1 MTTPPSSVGATAVT
15 ALENSDGVI
24 ISKNPLEVIGWDYS
38 ILKLKLTE
46 DEYHKLALRTAQT
59 LAALKHEDRTER
71 KDISQ
76 HFNAAHMAIKD
87 LEQFKEALNEFRQQ
101 RNVQKRA
108 DSEELQ
114 KIKGINQSLRA
125 EVERLKKSSEFR
137 GHGVEKLAQI
147 NTNLTNF
154 VIERS
159 VKIENQTI
167 DGYASAVSLDRVKS
181 LDFLS
186 LRFSGSVKKPGRV
199 RKNEIFYKKEEILQL
214 AGGDLFN
221 RSFPELDLYQR
232 GNLINFID
240 RFVKPGY
247 YIIIGREN
255 LKVNKGRISRRVCE
269 IAGCQIV
276 GTLSAGGI
284 LKSEAKCDRNM
295 FVSFTKISANINPYL
310 IDNHFLIVDRKPR
323 YIKRDDLLVKS
334 QSVHIEHVQEK
345 KTMSW
350 EHSTT
355 RVNSSTDLVILGLI
369 IGINK

>member
-1 MTTPPSSVGATAVT
+1 MTTVT

-24 ISKNPLEVIGWDYS
+24 VSKNPLEVIGWDYS

-46 DEYHKLALRTAQT
+46 DEYHKLALRFAQT

-76 HFNAAHMAIKD
+76 HFNAAHTAIKD
-87 LEQFKEALNEFRQQ
+87 VEQFKEALNEFRQE

-108 DSEELQ
+108 DSEEIQ
-114 KIKGINQSLRA
+114 KLKGINQGLRA
-125 EVERLKKSSEFR
+125 EVERLQKSSEFR
-137 GHGVEKLAQI
+137 GHGVEKLAEI

-154 VIERS
+154 VIARS
-159 VKIENQTI
+159 VKIENQSI

-199 RKNEIFYKKEEILQL
+199 RSNELFYKREEIIQL
-214 AGGDLFN
+214 AGGSLLN

-240 RFVKPGY
+240 RFVKPGHY
-247 YIIIGREN
+247 VIIGRET
-255 LKVNKGRISRRVCE
+255 LKVNKGRISKRVCE
-269 IAGCQIV
+269 IAGCEIV
-276 GTLSAGGI
+276 GTLSSGGI
-284 LKSEAKCDRNM
+284 LKSDAKCDRNT
-295 FVSFTKISANINPYL
+295 FVSFSKISADINPYL
-310 IDNHFLIVDRKPR
+310 IDNHFLVVDRRPR
-323 YIKRDDLLVKS
+323 YIKRNDLLVKS
-334 QSVHIEHVQEK
+334 QSLHIEQVLEK

-350 EHSTT
+350 EHSSAQ
-355 RVNSSTDLVILGLI
+355 VNSSTDLVILGLI
-369 IGINK
+369 IGINKTDKKLVK